1 MFGAAVGAGA
11 IWTNGSEIELP
22 SSPRAATTEA
32 VATREARTMNRSSNS
47 ALLRDETGASSAE
60 FAVLLCVIVIATIGL
75 WFKFGASLAS
85 IIN

>member
-1 MFGAAVGAGA
+1 
-11 IWTNGSEIELP
+11 
-22 SSPRAATTEA
+22 
-32 VATREARTMNRSSNS
+32 MNRSSNS